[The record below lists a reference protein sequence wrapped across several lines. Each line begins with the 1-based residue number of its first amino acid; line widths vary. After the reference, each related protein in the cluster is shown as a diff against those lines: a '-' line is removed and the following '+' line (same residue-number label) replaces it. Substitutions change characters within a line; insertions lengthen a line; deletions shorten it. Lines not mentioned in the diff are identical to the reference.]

1 MGAEFFFLFWARQ
14 WEFGRQATM
23 IDECG
28 QSWTCVR
35 FGELERVKH
44 SRTNADICFAMLC
57 YDIRA
62 NNLSIS
68 HVRIVLCLL
77 S

>member
-1 MGAEFFFLFWARQ
+1 
-14 WEFGRQATM
+14 M